1 MVLTESM
8 SKRENKYVGT
18 LHLFSFKTPI
28 INKIENSLKLFSIII
43 QNGKSYVEM
52 LKSQNPDKDY
62 PSNTGQKWT
71 DVEEN
76 ELYVLKG
83 ALETLKQSNY
93 PTILFES
100 NNENKELFDYIKE
113 IGYKGIIPVGGYKNM
128 FLTEK

>member
-1 MVLTESM
+1 MESPM
-8 SKRENKYVGT
+8 
-18 LHLFSFKTPI
+18 
-28 INKIENSLKLFSIII
+28 LK
-43 QNGKSYVEM
+43 M